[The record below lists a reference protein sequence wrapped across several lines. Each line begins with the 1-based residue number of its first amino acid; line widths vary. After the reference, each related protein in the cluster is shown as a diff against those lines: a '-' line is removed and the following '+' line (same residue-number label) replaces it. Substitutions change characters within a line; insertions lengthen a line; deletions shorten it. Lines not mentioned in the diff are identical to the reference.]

1 MSLPERLRDGYAAF
15 RAGRATAE
23 RDRLAALAE
32 GQSPSVMVIG
42 CCDSRVPPELIFDAA
57 PGELFV
63 VRNVANLVPPHET
76 GGGLHGTSAAI
87 EFAVEGLKVRDIV
100 VLGHARCGGIAAYA
114 TGAAPL
120 SAGNFIGSWISLLT
134 PLDRSQPVPALE
146 QAAVGLSLSHL
157 MGFPFVARAVR
168 EGRLALHGAWY
179 SIFDATLW
187 LRDPVT
193 GAFSPLDQNR

>member
-1 MSLPERLRDGYAAF
+1 MSFPARLLEGYGAF

-32 GQSPSVMVIG
+32 GQSPRVMVIG

-63 VRNVANLVPPHET
+63 VRNVANLVPPHEADRRM
-76 GGGLHGTSAAI
+76 HGTSAAI
-87 EFAVEGLKVRDIV
+87 EFAVEGLRVRDIV

-120 SAGNFIGSWISLLT
+120 SAGDFIGSWISLLS
-134 PLDRSQPVPALE
+134 PLDRAMPAPALE
-146 QAAVGLSLSHL
+146 QAAVGLSLSNL
-157 MGFPFVARAVR
+157 MDFPFVARAVR

-187 LRDPVT
+187 LRDPET
-193 GAFSPLDQNR
+193 GAFHPPAPAR